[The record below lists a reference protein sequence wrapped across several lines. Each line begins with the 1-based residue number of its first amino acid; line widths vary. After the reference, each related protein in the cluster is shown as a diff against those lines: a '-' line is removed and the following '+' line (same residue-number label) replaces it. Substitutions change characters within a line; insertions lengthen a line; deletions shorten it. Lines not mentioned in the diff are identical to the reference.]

1 MSSSGLVNITFD
13 VHVTSSSA
21 TLALASIYVND
32 QKLELHF
39 VWTKSLEYSTD
50 SLRSEVKEGFFL

>member
-1 MSSSGLVNITFD
+1 MLTNWTVMCDVSSSGLVKITFD

-21 TLALASIYVND
+21 TLAFSFCNSVYVND

-39 VWTKSLEYSTD
+39 V
-50 SLRSEVKEGFFL
+50 

>member
-1 MSSSGLVNITFD
+1 MSSSGLVKITFD

-21 TLALASIYVND
+21 TLASVHVND

-50 SLRSEVKEGFFL
+50 SLRSEVKEGFFF